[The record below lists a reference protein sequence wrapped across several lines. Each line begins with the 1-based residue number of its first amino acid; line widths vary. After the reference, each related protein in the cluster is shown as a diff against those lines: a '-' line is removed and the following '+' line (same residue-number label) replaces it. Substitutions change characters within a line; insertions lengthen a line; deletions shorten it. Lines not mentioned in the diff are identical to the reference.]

1 VLLTL
6 TFKLIFQLAFKSVGS
21 ILTIEASAEEN
32 SSKELIKKKRKVLS
46 HINLFFS
53 FKIKVMIYVTKA
65 DGSKQPFDKQKII
78 NTCLRL
84 QATLEQAQ
92 SIADKIEARAYDG
105 IPTKKILQMVFQ
117 YMKKYRP
124 AIGYQIDLKQAIAML
139 RSKPDFEIFVAK
151 LFEAMGYEVETNLI
165 IQGKCIEHEID
176 VVAKKGNEVILIEV
190 KHHVNHHTYSGL
202 DVFLQLNSTLEDLK
216 EGYEAG
222 KNNFRFTRAILICN
236 TKVSEHAKRYALCRG
251 LEFIAWKFPV
261 ERGLERIIEEYKL
274 YPITFIKGIKR
285 EEACKLGDAGI
296 VTVKQLLDDV
306 GEICRKSGID
316 EARVI
321 ELQKI
326 AKTIL
331 GISS

>member
-1 VLLTL
+1 
-6 TFKLIFQLAFKSVGS
+6 
-21 ILTIEASAEEN
+21 
-32 SSKELIKKKRKVLS
+32 
-46 HINLFFS
+46 
-53 FKIKVMIYVTKA
+53 MIYVIKA

-92 SIADKIEARAYDG
+92 SIADRIEARAYDG

-139 RSKPDFEIFVAK
+139 RSRPDFEIFIAK

-165 IQGKCIEHEID
+165 VQGKCIEHEID
-176 VVAKKGNEVILIEV
+176 IVARKENEVILVEV

-216 EGYEAG
+216 EGYEIR

-236 TKVSEHAKRYALCRG
+236 TKVSEYAKRYALCKG
-251 LEFIAWKFPV
+251 LEFIAWKFPP
-261 ERGLERIIEEYKL
+261 EKGLERLIEEYKL
-274 YPITFIKGIKR
+274 YPITFLKNIER
-285 EEACKLGDAGI
+285 DEAYKLADVGI
-296 VTVKQLLDDV
+296 VTVKQLLDDA
-306 GEICRKSGID
+306 EKISKKSGINKN
-316 EARVI
+316 RVL
-321 ELQKI
+321 ELQKD
-326 AKTIL
+326 AKIVL
-331 GISS
+331 GIS

>member
-1 VLLTL
+1 
-6 TFKLIFQLAFKSVGS
+6 
-21 ILTIEASAEEN
+21 
-32 SSKELIKKKRKVLS
+32 
-46 HINLFFS
+46 
-53 FKIKVMIYVTKA
+53 MIYVTKA

-84 QATLEQAQ
+84 QATPEQAQ

-176 VVAKKGNEVILIEV
+176 VVARKGNEIILVEV

-216 EGYEAG
+216 LGYESG
-222 KNNFRFTRAILICN
+222 KNNFKFTKAILICN
-236 TKVSEHAKRYALCRG
+236 TKVSDHARRYALCRG
-251 LEFIAWKFPV
+251 LEFIAWKFPP
-261 ERGLERIIEEYKL
+261 EKGLERLIEDYKL
-274 YPITFIKGIKR
+274 YPITFLKEIER
-285 EEACKLGDAGI
+285 NEAYKLADVGI
-296 VTVKQLLDDV
+296 VTVKQLLDDA
-306 GEICRKSGID
+306 EKISRKSGISKN
-316 EARVI
+316 RVLQ
-321 ELQKI
+321 LQKA
-326 AKTIL
+326 AKIVL
-331 GISS
+331 GISD

>member
-1 VLLTL
+1 
-6 TFKLIFQLAFKSVGS
+6 
-21 ILTIEASAEEN
+21 
-32 SSKELIKKKRKVLS
+32 
-46 HINLFFS
+46 
-53 FKIKVMIYVTKA
+53 MIYVTKA

-84 QATLEQAQ
+84 QATPEQAQ
-92 SIADKIEARAYDG
+92 SIADKIEAKAYDG

-176 VVAKKGNEVILIEV
+176 VVARKGNEIILLEV

-216 EGYEAG
+216 LGYENG
-222 KNNFRFTRAILICN
+222 KNSFKFTRAILICN
-236 TKVSEHAKRYALCRG
+236 TKVSDHGRRYALCKG
-251 LEFIAWKFPV
+251 LEFIAWKFPP
-261 ERGLERIIEEYKL
+261 ENGLERLIEEYKL
-274 YPITFIKGIKR
+274 YPITFLKEIER
-285 EEACKLGDAGI
+285 DEAYSLANAGI
-296 VTVKQLLDDV
+296 VTVEQLLDNA
-306 GEICRKSGID
+306 EKISRKSGISKN
-316 EARVI
+316 RI
-321 ELQKI
+321 LQLQKA
-326 AKTIL
+326 AKIVL
-331 GISS
+331 GISD

>member
-1 VLLTL
+1 
-6 TFKLIFQLAFKSVGS
+6 
-21 ILTIEASAEEN
+21 
-32 SSKELIKKKRKVLS
+32 
-46 HINLFFS
+46 
-53 FKIKVMIYVTKA
+53 MIYVTKA

-84 QATLEQAQ
+84 QATPEQAQ

-176 VVAKKGNEVILIEV
+176 VVARKGNEIILIEV

-202 DVFLQLNSTLEDLK
+202 DVFLQLNSNLEDLK
-216 EGYEAG
+216 EGYENG
-222 KNNFRFTRAILICN
+222 KNNFKFTRAILICN
-236 TKVSEHAKRYALCRG
+236 TKVSDHARRYALCRG
-251 LEFIAWKFPV
+251 LEFIAWKFPT
-261 ERGLERIIEEYKL
+261 EKGLERLIEDYKL
-274 YPITFIKGIKR
+274 YPITFLKEIEKD
-285 EEACKLGDAGI
+285 EAYKLADVGI
-296 VTVKQLLDDV
+296 VTVKQLLDDA
-306 GEICRKSGID
+306 EKISKKSGINKN
-316 EARVI
+316 RVLQ
-321 ELQKI
+321 LQKA
-326 AKTIL
+326 AKIVL
-331 GISS
+331 GISD